1 MEAFWFSPANAFLR
15 YYHIPGAEPT
25 YVYLAGLGLAA
36 TASYP
41 HVIRAATLSSYRTII
56 PDWLGCG
63 FSDRP
68 ATFGYTIAEHAES
81 IAGLLDHLHIAN
93 CTVIGHSMGGSVAIT
108 LAGHRPDLVARILLA
123 EANLDA
129 GGGAFSRSIAASTED
144 EFVQNGYDRLIQ
156 TAQTH
161 GRTGNQVTAV
171 VAGIWQVA
179 APHALYRSAVSLVQ
193 GVQPSWRDILYQLA
207 IPRTYLFGEYSL
219 PDEDSRILPEHGVEV
234 AIVAQAG
241 HGMMWDNPIGFAESI
256 AAKAAQ

>member
-1 MEAFWFSPANAFLR
+1 MEAFWFPPANAFLR
-15 YYHIPGAEPT
+15 YHHVPGAEPT

-41 HVIRAATLSSYRTII
+41 HVIRAPNLSPYRAII

-68 ATFGYTIAEHAES
+68 TTFGYTITDHAES
-81 IAGLLDHLHIAN
+81 IAALLDHLHIAH
-93 CTVIGHSMGGSVAIT
+93 CTVIGASMGGSVAIT
-108 LAGHRPDLVARILLA
+108 LAGQRPDLVARILLA

-129 GGGAFSRSIAASTED
+129 GGGAFSRSIAAASED
-144 EFVQNGYDRLIQ
+144 DFIQHGYDSLIQ
-156 TAQTH
+156 TAQTD
-161 GRTGNQVTAV
+161 GRTGNHVTAV
-171 VAGIWQVA
+171 VAGIWHVA

-219 PDEDSRILPEHGVEV
+219 PHEDSMVLPAHGIQV
-234 AIVAQAG
+234 AIVPQAG
-241 HGMMWDNPIGFAESI
+241 HGMMWDNPTGFAASI
-256 AAKAAQ
+256 AAMKAQ

>member
-1 MEAFWFSPANAFLR
+1 MQAFFFPPANAFLR
-15 YYHIPGAEPT
+15 YHHLLGAEPT

-36 TASYP
+36 IASYP
-41 HVIRAATLSSYRTII
+41 HVIRAPTLSPYRAII

-68 ATFGYTIAEHAES
+68 ATFGYTIADHAES

-129 GGGAFSRSIAASTED
+129 GGGAFSRSIAAATED
-144 EFVQNGYDRLIQ
+144 EFVQHGYDRLLQ
-156 TAQTH
+156 TAQAD
-161 GRTGNQVTAV
+161 GRTGDHVTAV
-171 VAGIWQVA
+171 VAGVWQVA

-219 PDEDSRILPEHGVEV
+219 PDDDSTLLPAHGIQV
-234 AIVAQAG
+234 AIVPQAG
-241 HGMMWDNPIGFAESI
+241 HGMMWENPPGFAASI
-256 AAKAAQ
+256 AAMEAH